1 MATSVAYTEL
11 QFVLSAVMCWVQGN
25 VKFQV
30 RLSDVNAFPFKSLMS
45 VDNDAVNCVKGVNVL
60 VGVKMAVVADEEELM
75 VTFPE
80 TELFDASLRVKVL
93 LVMVELSI
101 TSEKVTDIEVI
112 SGSIKVAPSL
122 GEVDE
127 TVGAVVST
135 VNEVKVMVFPV
146 FPATSVTVTVQS
158 E

>member
-1 MATSVAYTEL
+1 
-11 QFVLSAVMCWVQGN
+11 
-25 VKFQV
+25 
-30 RLSDVNAFPFKSLMS
+30 MS

-60 VGVKMAVVADEEELM
+60 VGVKMVVVADEEELM

-101 TSEKVTDIEVI
+101 NSEKVADMVETTV
-112 SGSIKVAPSL
+112 VAPSV
-122 GEVDE
+122 GEVE
-127 TVGAVVST
+127 EIVGAVVST

-146 FPATSVTVTVQS
+146 FPARSVIVTVQS